1 MLKAIIVDK
10 DYGSVSLDKLQ
21 KLQEDYATIG
31 IDCEMAHLSGED
43 EIIERSMDV
52 QAILGTG
59 NPPITRKVIEALP
72 KLRIIQRFGI
82 GVNTVDLDAA
92 AERGVVVMNMPNFC
106 VEELATHAA
115 SMILAL
121 SRNTAYYDRH
131 IRRGEWPKAKY
142 YEPRNLNAQTLG
154 LYGFGG
160 SARPLYRIL
169 HHGFGTKVIA
179 CDPYVPQEIA
189 AQYEVEFVDFD
200 ALIERSDILSIH
212 APLNNETHHIFNA
225 EVFRRMKNDAM
236 IINIARGGL
245 INERDLINALNIG
258 DIRFAGLDVFE
269 QEPLPPDSP
278 LLSMDNVILTCHSA
292 FYGDTAQATQ
302 LMLAFELVK
311 EALVNE
317 SISSRYVANKEV
329 LKNLY
334 GFKLKD

>member
-92 AERGVVVMNMPNFC
+92 AERGVLVMNMPNFC

-302 LMLAFELVK
+302 
-311 EALVNE
+311 
-317 SISSRYVANKEV
+317 
-329 LKNLY
+329 
-334 GFKLKD
+334 

>member
-1 MLKAIIVDK
+1 MKAIIVDK